1 MPIFDYE
8 CRSCGNQFELLV
20 LKATIAACPSCQSQD
35 LKQLIS
41 AFAVSSDA
49 ISKANVKAARRK
61 YINSNDVK
69 DKRIEEARD
78 IAEHDRDH

>member
-8 CRSCGNQFELLV
+8 CHSCGNQFELLV
-20 LKATIAACPSCQSQD
+20 LKATVAACPSCQSQE

-49 ISKANVKAARRK
+49 ISKANVKAARRQ

-69 DKRIEEARD
+69 DKRITEARE
-78 IAEHDRDH
+78 IAAHDHDD